1 MIQLYI
7 QDQPAGEISEAQL
20 EFLIRTLEEESL
32 SDQDYAVTSLTL
44 GLFESE
50 GMDQSLL
57 SLLRNALSGKDEIII
72 RWERG

>member
-20 EFLIRTLEEESL
+20 EFLIKTLEEESL